1 MAEEMNKFKFHS
13 SQNILNY
20 IEEVFAEVYVL

>member
-1 MAEEMNKFKFHS
+1 MAKEMNKFKFHS

-20 IEEVFAEVYVL
+20 IDEVFDEVDV